1 MWGRRDDEGGP
12 AVCLGIPARVVE
24 PVDRVRQ
31 TVLVDSGG
39 HVQQVSAAMLMDDS
53 AEVPQ
58 PGDWVV
64 VHLGFALSRM
74 DDAEARSVLASLD
87 DLNDLYADQLEAH
100 AAETQQ
106 R

>member
-1 MWGRRDDEGGP
+1 M
-12 AVCLGIPARVVE
+12 CLGIPARVVE
-24 PVDRVRQ
+24 PVDTDLQ
-31 TVLVDSGG
+31 TVLVDNRG
-39 HVQQVSAAMLMDDS
+39 HVQRVSAAMLLTDLD
-53 AEVPQ
+53 ALPQ

-74 DDAEARSVLASLD
+74 DEAEARSVLASLD

-100 AAETQQ
+100 AAEAQH

>member
-1 MWGRRDDEGGP
+1 M
-12 AVCLGIPARVVE
+12 CLGIPARVVE
-24 PVDRVRQ
+24 PVDTDHQ
-31 TVLVDSGG
+31 TVLVDNRG
-39 HVQQVSAAMLMDDS
+39 HVQQVSAAMLMGDS

-58 PGDWVV
+58 PGEWVV

-87 DLNDLYADQLEAH
+87 DLDDLYADQLEAH
-100 AAETQQ
+100 AAEAEQ

>member
-1 MWGRRDDEGGP
+1 M
-12 AVCLGIPARVVE
+12 VE
-24 PVDRVRQ
+24 PVDTDHQ
-31 TVLVDSGG
+31 TVLVDNRG
-39 HVQQVSAAMLMDDS
+39 HVQQVSAAMLMGDS

-58 PGDWVV
+58 PGEWVV

-87 DLNDLYADQLEAH
+87 DLDDLYADQLEAH
-100 AAETQQ
+100 AAEAEQ

>member
-1 MWGRRDDEGGP
+1 M
-12 AVCLGIPARVVE
+12 CLGIPARVVE
-24 PVDRVRQ
+24 PVDTDHQ
-31 TVLVDSGG
+31 TVLVDNRG
-39 HVQQVSAAMLMDDS
+39 HVQQVSAAMLMGDS

-58 PGDWVV
+58 PGEWVV

-87 DLNDLYADQLEAH
+87 DLDDLYADQLEAY
-100 AAETQQ
+100 AADAEQ

>member
-1 MWGRRDDEGGP
+1 M
-12 AVCLGIPARVVE
+12 CLGIPARVVE
-24 PVDRVRQ
+24 PVDTDLQ
-31 TVLVDSGG
+31 TVLVDNRG
-39 HVQQVSAAMLMDDS
+39 HVQQVSAAMLMGDS

-74 DDAEARSVLASLD
+74 DEAEARSVLASLD

-100 AAETQQ
+100 AAEAQQ